1 MIETKQVQLSGHQNG
16 DKYMRKLYDECH
28 NYIQDMTAFGWQP
41 TQEITES
48 HGGGRGRST
57 SHYQIMARETSME
70 HYNELRKLESQ
81 YESAKSQIKSYNSME
96 FTTVLLLLLI
106 FIIPGVI
113 YIAYKTNQ
121 KKFINENNQNCRSI
135 MQKAVADARKI
146 K

>member
-1 MIETKQVQLSGHQNG
+1 MIETKQVHLSGWQNG
-16 DKYMRKLYDECH
+16 DKYMRKLYDDCH
-28 NYIQDMTAFGWQP
+28 NYIQDLTAFGWQP
-41 TQEITES
+41 TQESTET
-48 HGGGRGRST
+48 HGRTT

-70 HYNELRKLESQ
+70 HYNEFRKLESE
-81 YESAKSQIKSYNSME
+81 YELAKSQIETYSSME

-106 FIIPGVI
+106 FIVPGVI

-121 KKFINENNQNCRSI
+121 KNSINENNAKCHSR

>member
-1 MIETKQVQLSGHQNG
+1 MIETKQVHLSGWQNG
-16 DKYMRKLYDECH
+16 DKYMRKLYDECQ

-41 TQEITES
+41 TQESTER
-48 HGGGRGRST
+48 HGRTT

-70 HYNELRKLESQ
+70 HYNELRKLEIE

-113 YIAYKTNQ
+113 YSAYKTNQ
-121 KKFINENNQNCRSI
+121 KNSINENNQNCRSRK
-135 MQKAVADARKI
+135 QKAVTDARKI